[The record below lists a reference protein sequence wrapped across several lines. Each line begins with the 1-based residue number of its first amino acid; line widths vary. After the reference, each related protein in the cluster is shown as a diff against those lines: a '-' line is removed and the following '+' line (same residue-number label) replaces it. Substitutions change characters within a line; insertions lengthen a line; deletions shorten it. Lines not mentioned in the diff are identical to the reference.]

1 MGLMM
6 GEIEEI
12 ASVLRE
18 RYGHGE
24 VVGISPDEV
33 EEVRVRQGVEEL
45 PLEYRRFLALM
56 GRRAGGMLVGT
67 DIFYPAILP
76 LKDSLD
82 DFPVVRDLISS
93 VPGSLVLGMHQGY
106 QVYVVTDVGSSDP
119 KVLMYEEDEDA
130 PVSEWDSF
138 TDFLRSEMAQLD

>member
-1 MGLMM
+1 
-6 GEIEEI
+6 
-12 ASVLRE
+12 
-18 RYGHGE
+18 
-24 VVGISPDEV
+24 
-33 EEVRVRQGVEEL
+33 
-45 PLEYRRFLALM
+45 
-56 GRRAGGMLVGT
+56 MLVGT